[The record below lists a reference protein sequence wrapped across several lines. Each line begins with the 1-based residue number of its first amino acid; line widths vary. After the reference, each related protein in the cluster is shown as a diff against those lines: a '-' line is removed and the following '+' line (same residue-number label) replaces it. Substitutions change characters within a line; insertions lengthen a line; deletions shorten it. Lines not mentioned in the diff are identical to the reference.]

1 MPRMM
6 EPSFSRRR
14 FMQLLAAG
22 GAVFAAPPLM
32 GAARPSVGQEGFVTT
47 AEQAAQRV
55 LFQARDS
62 VSLGSRGVGGLI
74 MDNRTG
80 RVIREGRNH
89 RYLPVNPEVANG
101 PNEVFTWD
109 YTAHGETAL
118 IGWYQANRRRLGLP
132 DPRDLTVVT
141 SLDPCA
147 MCTGSILTA
156 GFNAA
161 VVAYDP
167 TGGMNVTQDGRY
179 RSLTPKLRR
188 QAFDTIGFYGV
199 TAVRDYFGPP
209 QIPLRQT
216 DVDPKTTD
224 ACAEVFFG
232 DSPFIKRDNEVQRDQ
247 LINPASLS
255 ADTPLRIAMQEAW
268 PDAFKLR
275 MAAPTKPSR
284 ELKQYLESV
293 RNATPGATN
302 AVAFID
308 LFGNL
313 LTAKADNPRR
323 GPLATAFMNTTQSYA
338 RTRYRLFNDPTT
350 HAGARTTLAP
360 ANSGAFIWLHA
371 PTPDIAATLRDLG
384 AFGSTMGEPAPGAFQ
399 FFEPP
404 LKGTYGALLEQVAIL
419 PPFYTQ
425 LVDVSPLPVGV
436 FSPLA

>member
-1 MPRMM
+1 
-6 EPSFSRRR
+6 
-14 FMQLLAAG
+14 
-22 GAVFAAPPLM
+22 VVAAPSLM
-32 GAARPSVGQEGFVTT
+32 GASRVLPRAEGVVTT

-55 LFQARDS
+55 LAQATDS

-89 RYLPVNPEVANG
+89 RFLPVSPEVANG

-118 IGWYQANRRRLGLP
+118 IGWYQANRQRMKLP
-132 DPRDLTVVT
+132 APQDLTVVT

-167 TGGMNVTQDGRY
+167 TGGMNVTEDGRY
-179 RSLTPKLRR
+179 RSLTPRLRS
-188 QAFDTIGFYGV
+188 QALGSIGFFGV
-199 TAVRDYFGPP
+199 DGVRNYFGPV
-209 QIPLRQT
+209 QIPLRRT
-216 DVDPKTTD
+216 EVSAATAN
-224 ACAEVFFG
+224 ACQSVFFG
-232 DSPFIKRDNEVQRDQ
+232 ENTAVRRDRDVPLNQ
-247 LINPASLS
+247 LIDPASLPS
-255 ADTPLRIAMQEAW
+255 DDPFRLAMKAAW
-268 PDAFKLR
+268 PDAFTLR

-284 ELKQYLESV
+284 ELKQYLEGV
-293 RNATPGATN
+293 RRATPGATN

-313 LTAKADNPRR
+313 ITAKADNPRR

-338 RTRYRLFNDPTT
+338 RTRYRLFNDPLT
-350 HAGARTTLAP
+350 HEGARRTLAGP
-360 ANSGAFIWLHA
+360 DSGAFIWLHA
-371 PTPDIAATLRDLG
+371 PTPDIASTLKDLG
-384 AFGSTMGEPAPGAFQ
+384 AFGSTMGSPAPGGFQ
-399 FFEPP
+399 FFEDP
-404 LKGTYGALLEQVAIL
+404 LKGTYGDLLEQVALL

-436 FSPLA
+436 FSPLP

>member
-1 MPRMM
+1 M
-6 EPSFSRRR
+6 SASTFGRRR

-22 GAVFAAPPLM
+22 GVALAAPSVM
-32 GAARPSVGQEGFVTT
+32 GAARPLVGQDGFVTT
-47 AEQAAQRV
+47 AEQAARRV

-89 RYLPVNPEVANG
+89 RYLPVNPDVANG

-118 IGWYQANRRRLGLP
+118 IGWYQANRRSLGLP
-132 DPRDLTVVT
+132 DPKDLTVVT

-179 RSLTPKLRR
+179 RSLTAKLRR
-188 QAFDTIGFYGV
+188 QAFDTIGFFGV
-199 TAVRDYFGPP
+199 TATRDYFGPP

-216 DVDPKTTD
+216 DVTATT
-224 ACAEVFFG
+224 AEECAEVFFG
-232 DSPFIKRDNEVQRDQ
+232 DNSFVVRDSDVPRDQ
-247 LINPASLS
+247 LVNPASLPVDAPVRVAMS
-255 ADTPLRIAMQEAW
+255 AAW
-268 PDAFKLR
+268 PDAFTLR

-284 ELKQYLESV
+284 ELKQYLEGV
-293 RNATPGATN
+293 RDATPGATN

-308 LFGNL
+308 MFGNL

-350 HAGARTTLAP
+350 HEGARTTLAP
-360 ANSGAFIWLHA
+360 ANTGAFIWLHA

-384 AFGSTMGEPAPGAFQ
+384 AFGSTMGSPAPGGFQ

-404 LKGTYGALLEQVAIL
+404 LNGTYGELLEQVAIL

-436 FSPLA
+436 FSALP